1 MLKMNISRVLALKG
15 IDNAYTYLKK
25 HGYKHTKAYYLS
37 RSLTQKIDVNDLE
50 RICLKLNCTPNDLFE
65 WTPSKP
71 ENDIDGHALQSIR
84 RKDAAVGLVKLVQG
98 LPVEQMDEIERMIL
112 EKVRKTAK
120 VKEE

>member
-15 IDNAYTYLKK
+15 IDNAYAYLKK
-25 HGYKHTKAYYLS
+25 HGYKHNKAYHLS
-37 RSLTQKIDVNDLE
+37 RSLTQKVDIDDLE
-50 RICLKLNCTPNDLFE
+50 EICLGLNCTPNDLFE

-71 ENDIDGHALQSIR
+71 ENDIEGHALQSIR

-112 EKVRKTAK
+112 EKVKK
-120 VKEE
+120 VKVQEG

>member
-1 MLKMNISRVLALKG
+1 M
-15 IDNAYTYLKK
+15 
-25 HGYKHTKAYYLS
+25 
-37 RSLTQKIDVNDLE
+37 TQKIDVNDLE

-98 LPVEQMDEIERMIL
+98 LPVEQMDEIEKMIL